1 MKSYGSANIKIALF
15 ITGIIIMIATLI
27 YTQVLVADIL
37 TREREIANL
46 YAKSIEFI
54 ANDDSQSGEYNFV
67 FNYVIN
73 SNTINFPI
81 VVTDAKTGG
90 VNFFKNTGVDTTRPK
105 AEQDKILKGLIM
117 EMDEVNKPIKVTY
130 QDSLELSY
138 VHYGQSELVTKLKF
152 LPFIE
157 FFVAGIF
164 IFLGYFGFN
173 YIKRTEQSN
182 IWVGLSKETAHQ
194 LGTPLSS
201 LMGWN
206 ELIKVN
212 ASNPK
217 KVLSLSDEMGND
229 LERLTKI
236 ANRFSKIGSKPDLK
250 TENLYDVI
258 NKVIKYFEKRIP
270 RISTGSFDTSE
281 NKRKI
286 DLVIKGSQK
295 TNVLVNRELFEWVIE
310 NLIKNALDAIE
321 SSAGSI
327 TFNIQ
332 DKGSYINLDVTD
344 TGKGLDLRHKKDI
357 FRPGY
362 STKMRGWGL
371 GLSLS
376 KRIIESYHKGKLNVR
391 DSEPG
396 RGTTF
401 RIKLMNH
408 LPQALQTEQL
418 TGRSTGTKTK

>member
-37 TREREIANL
+37 AREREIANL

-54 ANDDSQSGEYNFV
+54 ANDESQSGEYNFV

-81 VVTDAKTGG
+81 AVTDAKSGN
-90 VNFFKNTGVDTTRPK
+90 VNFFKNTGVDTTLPRP
-105 AEQDKILKGLIM
+105 EQERIVKQLIK

-138 VHYGQSELVTKLKF
+138 VHYGQSELVTNLKF

-212 ASNPK
+212 SSKPEKVSN
-217 KVLSLSDEMGND
+217 LSDEMRND

-250 TENLYDVI
+250 SENLYEVI
-258 NKVIKYFEKRIP
+258 DKVIKYFEKRIP
-270 RISTGSFDTSE
+270 RITSGSFGPPGGR
-281 NKRKI
+281 RKI
-286 DLVIKGSQK
+286 DFVVNGPRD
-295 TNVLVNRELFEWVIE
+295 THVLINRDLFEWVIE
-310 NLIKNALDAIE
+310 NLIKNSLDAIE
-321 SSAGSI
+321 NAAGTV

-332 DKGSYINLDVTD
+332 DKGSYVNLDVSD
-344 TGKGLDLRHKKDI
+344 TGKGLDLRYRKDI

-376 KRIIESYHKGKLNVR
+376 KRIIETYHKGKLNVK

-396 RGTTF
+396 RGTIF

-408 LPQALQTEQL
+408 LPKDGKADAHA
-418 TGRSTGTKTK
+418 GRQKATITK

>member
-54 ANDDSQSGEYNFV
+54 ANDENQSGEYNFV
-67 FNYVIN
+67 FTYVIN

-81 VVTDAKTGG
+81 AVTDAKTGS
-90 VNFFKNTGVDTTRPK
+90 VNFFKNTGIDSTLPK
-105 AEQDKILKGLIM
+105 AEQERLLKKLIA
-117 EMDEVNKPIKVTY
+117 EMDDVNKPIKVSY
-130 QDSLELSY
+130 QDSLVLSY
-138 VHYGQSELVTKLKF
+138 VHYGQSDLVTKLKF

-194 LGTPLSS
+194 LGTPISS

-206 ELIKVN
+206 ELIKAN
-212 ASNPK
+212 HDKEN
-217 KVLSLSDEMGND
+217 KVLNLSAEMNND
-229 LERLTKI
+229 IERLTKI
-236 ANRFSKIGSKPDLK
+236 ANRFSKIGSKADLK
-250 TENLYDVI
+250 SENLYEVI
-258 NKVIKYFEKRIP
+258 ERVIKYFEKRIP
-270 RISTGSFDTSE
+270 RISSGSFGTNED
-281 NKRKI
+281 KRKI
-286 DLVIKGSQK
+286 DLIIKGPK
-295 TNVLVNRELFEWVIE
+295 DATALINRDLFEWVIE

-321 SSAGSI
+321 NSTGSI
-327 TFNIQ
+327 TFDIQNRGGHINI
-332 DKGSYINLDVTD
+332 DVTD
-344 TGKGLDLRHKKDI
+344 TGKGLDLRRKKDI

-376 KRIIESYHKGKLNVR
+376 KRIIENYHKGKLNVR

-396 RGTTF
+396 KGTTF

-408 LPQALQTEQL
+408 LPEADPPGVDRQVNKKLN
-418 TGRSTGTKTK
+418 K

>member
-27 YTQVLVADIL
+27 YTQVLVAEIL
-37 TREREIANL
+37 AREREIANL

-54 ANDDSQSGEYNFV
+54 ANDENQSGEYNFV
-67 FNYVIN
+67 FSYVIN

-81 VVTDAKTGG
+81 AVTDAKSGNI
-90 VNFFKNTGVDTTRPK
+90 NFFKNTGIDTTLPK
-105 AEQDKILKGLIM
+105 AEQDRILRSLIT
-117 EMDEVNKPIKVTY
+117 EMDEVNNPIRVTY

-138 VHYGQSELVTKLKF
+138 VHYGQSKLVTQLKF
-152 LPFIE
+152 LPFME

-212 ASNPK
+212 SSKPE
-217 KVLSLSDEMGND
+217 KVTNLSSEMSSDID
-229 LERLTKI
+229 RLTKI
-236 ANRFSKIGSKPDLK
+236 ANRFSKIGSKADLK
-250 TENLYDVI
+250 SENLYEVI
-258 NKVIKYFEKRIP
+258 DKVIKYYEKRIP
-270 RISTGSFDTSE
+270 RISSGSFNPGESGV
-281 NKRKI
+281 KRKI
-286 DLVIKGSQK
+286 DLVIKGSRD
-295 TNVLVNRELFEWVIE
+295 TNVLINRDLFEWVIE

-321 SSAGSI
+321 NSAGTI

-332 DKGSYINLDVTD
+332 DKGGYVNLDVTD

-362 STKMRGWGL
+362 STKVRGWGL

-376 KRIIESYHKGKLNVR
+376 KRIVESYHKGKLNVR

-396 RGTTF
+396 KGTTF

-408 LPQALQTEQL
+408 QKA
-418 TGRSTGTKTK
+418 